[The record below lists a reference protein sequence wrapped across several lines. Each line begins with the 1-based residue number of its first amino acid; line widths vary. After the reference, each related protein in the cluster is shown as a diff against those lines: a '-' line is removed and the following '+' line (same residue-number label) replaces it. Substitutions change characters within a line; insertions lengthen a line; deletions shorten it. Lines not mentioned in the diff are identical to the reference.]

1 MRGRYFQSFKFQQ
14 KKIIGIIKNFHTTF
28 TFEEGFIERGG
39 VDTVVGALIRQQK
52 INCYHE
58 PIGVEPNY
66 RFELGSR
73 DELHALVG
81 IDQHTIL
88 KKVAL
93 MCNAFKVAS

>member
-1 MRGRYFQSFKFQQ
+1 MISSIYQVSTEENYRQLLK
-14 KKIIGIIKNFHTTF
+14 TF
-28 TFEEGFIERGG
+28 TQLFTLEEGFVERGG
-39 VDTVVGALIRQQK
+39 VDAVIGALIRKQK

-81 IDQHTIL
+81 ID
-88 KKVAL
+88 KKL
-93 MCNAFKVAS
+93 LLEKVELDV